1 MTHSEIAILFAAA
14 LLAGVMNAVAG
25 GGTIIT
31 FPALLAFGMPAI
43 QANATST
50 FALLVGI
57 AGSFYGYRSHLPA
70 AAPWLKRFAIPS
82 VAGGLAGAWLLTV
95 TPEEIF
101 SRMVPFLLL
110 FATLLFMAQGPV
122 KRWLGTGNTGTSPH
136 LLIASIAG
144 QFLVAVYGGYFG
156 AGIGIL
162 MLAAFGLM
170 GLSRIHEMNAL
181 KTILAAGINIVATL
195 YFILAGLIQWPQ
207 AWVMTAGAALGYFT
221 GAHYAQRI
229 PEKAVRHLVTL
240 IGLGI
245 TAILFYRQFF

>member
-1 MTHSEIAILFAAA
+1 MSPAEMAALCAAA
-14 LLAGVMNAVAG
+14 VLAGAMNAVAG

-57 AGSFYGYRSHLPA
+57 AGSVYGYRTHLPSA
-70 AAPWLKRFAIPS
+70 TPWLRRFALPS
-82 VAGGLAGAWLLTV
+82 LVGGLAGAWLLTV
-95 TPEEIF
+95 TPEETF

-122 KRWLGTGNTGTSPH
+122 KRWLGHGVRNNPSH
-136 LLIASIAG
+136 VLVASVCA
-144 QFLVAVYGGYFG
+144 QLLVAVYGGYFG

-162 MLAAFGLM
+162 MLAAFALM
-170 GLSRIHEMNAL
+170 GLSNIHEMNTL
-181 KTILAAGINIVATL
+181 KAVLGAGINVVAAV
-195 YFILAGLIQWPQ
+195 YFIFAGLVQWPQ
-207 AWVMTAGAALGYFT
+207 AWVMTVGAIIGYFAGAHF
-221 GAHYAQRI
+221 AQRI
-229 PEKAVRHLVTL
+229 PQAAVRNLVTI

-245 TAILFYRQFF
+245 TALLFYRQFA